1 MAARQCLARRRPKW
15 TALLEIDSMTPTLLL
30 LIKVL
35 VASLI
40 AGFVTASIKSWVDR
54 FFLVILLTGLV
65 GLPIQRAITI
75 NLVVVALASLMMAL
89 RQSGALKSVR
99 GDWAM
104 LILPAVLGGMLG
116 RLLGL
121 QTPARTLLVVLGA
134 YAILAGLRMVFIKP
148 LPERD
153 DKAHP
158 AWLAPVA
165 SLFGGLTGLIS
176 AGGKPFSVPIYNW
189 AMGHHPQRAYALASV
204 GVTAA
209 AWSAVGAQVAVGTPL
224 APADLALAAYAF
236 IIVTLTALAV
246 QRIWSPRLNQVVTWI
261 IAPLLVLVGIRF
273 LMLGLA

>member
-1 MAARQCLARRRPKW
+1 
-15 TALLEIDSMTPTLLL
+15 MTPTLLL

-35 VASLI
+35 LASLI

-65 GLPIQRAITI
+65 GLPIQRSIAI
-75 NLVVVALASLMMAL
+75 NLVVVALAALMMAL
-89 RQSGALKSVR
+89 RQSGVLKSVR
-99 GDWAM
+99 EDWAM
-104 LILPAVLGGMLG
+104 LVLPAMLGGMLG

-121 QTPARTLLVVLGA
+121 QTPTRTLLVVLGA
-134 YAILAGLRMVFIKP
+134 YAILAGLRMALIKP
-148 LPERD
+148 LPERE

-158 AWLAPVA
+158 AWQAPV
-165 SLFGGLTGLIS
+165 SFLFGGLTGLLS
-176 AGGKPFSVPIYNW
+176 AGGKPFTVPIYNW

-224 APADLALAAYAF
+224 AAADLALAAYAF
-236 IIVTLTALAV
+236 ILVTLTALAV
-246 QRIWSPRLNQVVTWI
+246 NRFWSPKLNQVVTWI

>member
-1 MAARQCLARRRPKW
+1 
-15 TALLEIDSMTPTLLL
+15 MTPVLLL

-35 VASLI
+35 AASLI

-65 GLPIQRAITI
+65 GLPIQRSITI
-75 NLVVVALASLMMAL
+75 NLVVVALAALMMAL
-89 RQSGALKSVR
+89 RQGQVLKSVR
-99 GDWAM
+99 EDWAM
-104 LILPAVLGGMLG
+104 LILPAALGGMLG

-121 QTPARTLLVVLGA
+121 QTPARSLLIVLGA
-134 YAILAGLRMVFIKP
+134 YAILAGLRMAFIKP
-148 LPERD
+148 LPARD

-158 AWLAPVA
+158 AWQAPVA
-165 SLFGGLTGLIS
+165 FLFGGLTGLIS

-224 APADLALAAYAF
+224 AAADLALAAYAF
-236 IIVTLTALAV
+236 ILVTLTALGV
-246 QRIWSPRLNQVVTWI
+246 SRFWTPKLNQVVTWI
-261 IAPLLVLVGIRF
+261 IAPLLVLVGARF
-273 LMLGLA
+273 LMMALR

>member
-1 MAARQCLARRRPKW
+1 
-15 TALLEIDSMTPTLLL
+15 MTPTLSL

-40 AGFVTASIKSWVDR
+40 VGFVTASIKSWVDR

-65 GLPIQRAITI
+65 GLPIQRSIAI
-75 NLVVVALASLMMAL
+75 NLVVVALAALMMAL
-89 RQSGALKSVR
+89 RQSGVLKSVR
-99 GDWAM
+99 EDWAM
-104 LILPAVLGGMLG
+104 LVLPAMLGGMLG

-121 QTPARTLLVVLGA
+121 QTPTRALVVVLGA
-134 YAILAGLRMVFIKP
+134 YAILAGLRMALIKP

-158 AWLAPVA
+158 AWQAPIA
-165 SLFGGLTGLIS
+165 FLFGGLTGLLS
-176 AGGKPFSVPIYNW
+176 AGGKPFTVPIYNW

-224 APADLALAAYAF
+224 AAADLALAAYAF
-236 IIVTLTALAV
+236 ILVTLTALAV
-246 QRIWSPRLNQVVTWI
+246 NRFWTPRLNQVVTWI

-273 LMLGLA
+273 VMMGLA

>member
-1 MAARQCLARRRPKW
+1 MN
-15 TALLEIDSMTPTLLL
+15 PTLLL

-40 AGFVTASIKSWVDR
+40 VGFVTASIKSWVDR
-54 FFLVILLTGLV
+54 VFLVILLTSLV
-65 GLPIQRAITI
+65 GLPIQQSITI
-75 NLVVVALASLMMAL
+75 NLVVVALSALMLAL
-89 RQSGALKSVR
+89 RQSDMLKSVR
-99 GDWAM
+99 EDWAL

-121 QTPARTLLVVLGA
+121 QTPASILLTALGV
-134 YAILAGLRMVFIKP
+134 YAILTGLRLAFIKP

-158 AWLAPVA
+158 AWQAPVA
-165 SLFGGLTGLIS
+165 FLFGGLTGLLS

-209 AWSAVGAQVAVGTPL
+209 AWSAIGTQVATGIPV
-224 APADLALAAYAF
+224 APADLGLAAYAF
-236 IIVTLTALAV
+236 ILVTLTALASIV
-246 QRIWSPRLNQVVTWI
+246 SGHRD
-261 IAPLLVLVGIRF
+261 
-273 LMLGLA
+273 

>member
-1 MAARQCLARRRPKW
+1 
-15 TALLEIDSMTPTLLL
+15 MTSVLLL

-35 VASLI
+35 LASLI

-65 GLPIQRAITI
+65 GLPIQRSITI
-75 NLVVVALASLMMAL
+75 NLVVVALAALMMAL
-89 RQSGALKSVR
+89 RQSQVLKSVR
-99 GDWAM
+99 EDWAM
-104 LILPAVLGGMLG
+104 LVLPAALGGVLG
-116 RLLGL
+116 RLLNL
-121 QTPARTLLVVLGA
+121 QTPARSLLIVLGA
-134 YAILAGLRMVFIKP
+134 YAILAGLRMAFIKP

-158 AWLAPVA
+158 AWLAPVTF
-165 SLFGGLTGLIS
+165 LFGGLTGLIS

-189 AMGHHPQRAYALASV
+189 ALGHHPQRAYALASV

-224 APADLALAAYAF
+224 APADLALAVYAF
-236 IIVTLTALAV
+236 ILVTLTALVV
-246 QRIWSPRLNQVVTWI
+246 QRFWTPKLSQVVTWI
-261 IAPLLVLVGIRF
+261 IAPLLVLVGVRF